1 METKRIL
8 VVDDGSALRHTPEH
22 HNGVGNIALPHGTAD
37 LASAEIRYHDGDC
50 CALSGREVDLLRYFA
65 THAGRAVSRDELL
78 RHVWRLDPTKIET
91 RTVDMH
97 IANLREKL
105 RDNSG
110 GVKVLMT
117 VRGQGYMMADNRKW
131 H

>member
-8 VVDDGSALRHTPEH
+8 AAEAGSAAPRSPEH
-22 HNGVGNIALPHGTAD
+22 PNGVSNIPLPHGTAD
-37 LASAEIRYHDGDC
+37 LASAEIRYHDGDR

-65 THAGRAVSRDELL
+65 AHAGRVISRDELL
-78 RHVWRLDPTKIET
+78 LHVWKLDPKKIET

-110 GVKVLMT
+110 EVKVLVT
-117 VRGQGYMMADNRKW
+117 VRGQGYMMAENKKFN
-131 H
+131 